1 VELCSTRPPW
11 CCSIGVEMIN
21 QRVEGTAMCCHEGST
36 RRPRPG
42 TSGGSTPRRRG
53 PAGRSARRRTARLR
67 PPAIRRRYTSAR
79 RRNSTSWAT
88 TSFSHGRPLVDDGVP
103 VGLTL
108 DTDMV
113 EARVTPSCHF
123 GLRWVDLI
131 EIANDCLDRGAQ
143 AVEVEPVEAGFR
155 RRMGLSLVTGPEPLD
170 EAQHIAVSPHPGGNA
185 PEAPRTVSASA
196 SDDMP

>member
-1 VELCSTRPPW
+1 
-11 CCSIGVEMIN
+11 MIN
-21 QRVEGTAMCCHEGST
+21 QRVEGTGHVLVT
-36 RRPRPG
+36 KVPRGDLGPVHLVVVLLGVADQPG
-42 TSGGSTPRRRG
+42 VLLGVELLVFGH
-53 PAGRSARRRTARLR
+53 
-67 PPAIRRRYTSAR
+67 PAIPSEVHVRPTPQLHELGHDFVLA
-79 RRNSTSWAT
+79 W
-88 TSFSHGRPLVDDGVP
+88 GGPLVDDGVP

-170 EAQHIAVSPHPGGNA
+170 EAQHIPVSPHPGGNA
-185 PEAPRTVSASA
+185 PEAPKNGICVRVR
-196 SDDMP
+196 